1 MIVKTLLLLSNAYT
15 GKDGKHTMATSK
27 CILHTLARARTR
39 NMHTTIFL
47 TEKKGYLLI
56 FSILYYYIPIK
67 HPVPIT
73 DDALSH
79 TAV

>member
-27 CILHTLARARTR
+27 CIRHKLARARTR

-47 TEKKGYLLI
+47 TEKKDIY
-56 FSILYYYIPIK
+56 
-67 HPVPIT
+67 
-73 DDALSH
+73 
-79 TAV
+79 